1 MEHFVKKISIPELGL
16 EIFPDI
22 RITVEKPGPSF
33 IYHEPK
39 YFYHKIVKQNLKEF
53 YADEGDERKA
63 INACIT
69 LYHVLDWFCK
79 TKQEKKDLCK
89 EIPYN
94 DALESIA
101 NGTKHFNLDKPYRT
115 GRKTGTNVPRKLI
128 VIKDEKETEL
138 STILKAIE
146 EFWDNKLGKHY
157 LAMYAENEELFD

>member
-1 MEHFVKKISIPELGL
+1 MGI
-16 EIFPDI
+16 EIFPNVHI
-22 RITVEKPGPSF
+22 QVERPGPSF

-39 YFYHKIVKQNLKEF
+39 YFYHMIVKQNLKEF
-53 YADEGDERKA
+53 YSDKGNERKA

-69 LYHVLDWFCK
+69 LFHVLDWFCK

-115 GRKTGTNVPRKLI
+115 GRKTGTNMPRKLI

-146 EFWDNKLGKHY
+146 EFWDNKLGKRF

>member
-69 LYHVLDWFCK
+69 LYHVLSYK
-79 TKQEKKDLCK
+79 TSPKHD
-89 EIPYN
+89 
-94 DALESIA
+94 
-101 NGTKHFNLDKPYRT
+101 TKLYRH
-115 GRKTGTNVPRKLI
+115 L
-128 VIKDEKETEL
+128 
-138 STILKAIE
+138 
-146 EFWDNKLGKHY
+146 
-157 LAMYAENEELFD
+157 

>member
-1 MEHFVKKISIPELGL
+1 MEHFTKKISIPELGI
-16 EIFPDI
+16 EVFPNVHI
-22 RITVEKPGPSF
+22 QVERPGPSF

-39 YFYHKIVKQNLKEF
+39 YFYHMIVKQNLKEF
-53 YADEGDERKA
+53 YADEGNERKA

-69 LYHVLDWFCK
+69 LFHVLDWFCK

-115 GRKTGTNVPRKLI
+115 GKKSGTNEPKKLI
-128 VIKDEKETEL
+128 VIKDDKEIEL
-138 STILKAIE
+138 SEMLKAIE
-146 EFWDNKLGKHY
+146 KFWDGKLGERY
-157 LAMYAENEELFD
+157 LAVYNPDNQIFE